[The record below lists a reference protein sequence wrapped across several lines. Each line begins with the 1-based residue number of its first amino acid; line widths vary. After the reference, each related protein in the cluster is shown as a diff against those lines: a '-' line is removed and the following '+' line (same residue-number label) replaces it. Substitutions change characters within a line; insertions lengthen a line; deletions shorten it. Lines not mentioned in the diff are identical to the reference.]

1 MISPEIFRALG
12 FAGLILVLAIASIW
26 QAAIARTALNDGEC
40 DIPGWR
46 TALVLWGGVQG
57 AILTIAIFAGRLI

>member
-1 MISPEIFRALG
+1 MNSADIMHIITLTAMFVLLAL
-12 FAGLILVLAIASIW
+12 LSLW

-46 TALVLWGGVQG
+46 MALALWGGVQG